1 MDISSYLLG
10 KKAGGSGTKDY
21 STLINKP
28 SINGVTLE
36 GDNSTSDLGINIP
49 DVSNFITK
57 TVDDLVNYYKKS
69 ETYTKNEVNSLIG
82 AISTINILVVQTLPV
97 QDISTTTIYLVPKS
111 TSKTNDVYDE
121 YIYVSNSWEKI
132 GTTEIDLSGYQ
143 EKIDSTHKLDADLV
157 DDTTS
162 TNKFFSGNYNDLS
175 NKPTIPD
182 VSNYYTKSEIDN
194 MIGTINS
201 TLATMTDPSAN

>member
-1 MDISSYLLG
+1 MDI
-10 KKAGGSGTKDY
+10 